1 MLNVVPVIRKK
12 KKSRLIFHKSQRLS
26 KTDQNRGSVVT
37 KKNVALSWV
46 EYTVNPTGMAA
57 ETGSRKQD
65 ETGAIVLGLMSEL
78 SCSVCSNSELF
89 PTGGMKSGTVTSL
102 WCDLRHVVI
111 VGVPPQAG
119 WGARPKSSRHNQ
131 QKSKSEPELK
141 IRTLHSF
148 WFQLYLWK
156 WPTGNLLISPAE
168 CLQTCRIDS
177 SFQQARFSSPL
188 LCQSLSITM
197 SVRESR
203 STRYILHGA
212 TAHVVKIISLKSY
225 YI

>member
-1 MLNVVPVIRKK
+1 MLLYRELNILWTQQEWQPKQEVENKMKLALLYWGSCRSCHVQYVQILNYSQLAGWRVV
-12 KKSRLIFHKSQRLS
+12 
-26 KTDQNRGSVVT
+26 
-37 KKNVALSWV
+37 
-46 EYTVNPTGMAA
+46 
-57 ETGSRKQD
+57 
-65 ETGAIVLGLMSEL
+65 
-78 SCSVCSNSELF
+78 
-89 PTGGMKSGTVTSL
+89 L
-102 WCDLRHVVI
+102 WCHSELRHVVI

-156 WPTGNLLISPAE
+156 WPTGNLWISPAE